1 MELEQTLLPH
11 LSVNISA
18 KLITSLK
25 ILQLSSEELSQTISQ
40 EMTDN
45 PALEIEEQALCPIC
59 GAPLQ
64 DGACSECHPMAQL
77 STASDSD
84 EDTSDVAD
92 YDASSYIETR
102 DRQRNQDGEEDY
114 DPISLVASDMSLS
127 EYLLAAMR
135 NALPA
140 EDFEIAD
147 YLVGSLD
154 EFGYLAVEDQEVAD
168 ALDVPVE
175 RVAEVVAVLQRQ
187 DPIGVGA
194 RGPQE
199 CLLIQLRQLEEDG
212 KGDELTRRILTTCFE
227 ELGEHKFDLIA
238 SRLHVKLA
246 DVIEGWDFIKN
257 NLTPFPAWSFWRDGS
272 RVTAGRAGYVRPD
285 VAIRPVE
292 GGYVVDVLEAERY
305 QLRINEFYP
314 QLIRDGADLSADD
327 REFVRRC
334 ASRAK
339 FFIDCIQQRWSTLRQ
354 ITDCLVDCQRE
365 FLDSGIRYL
374 KPLTRSEVAFRV
386 NLHESTVSRATANKY
401 ILLPNRRVIGFDD
414 LFDGSLA
421 IKDEIREIIEHED
434 RVHPLSD
441 QEIAQLLQD
450 KGIFLARRTVAKYRD
465 AMHVLPSNLR
475 TRMAAHQSLARV

>member
-40 EMTDN
+40 EMADN

-59 GAPLQ
+59 GAPLEN
-64 DGACSECHPMAQL
+64 GACPECHPA
-77 STASDSD
+77 ASATTSD
-84 EDTSDVAD
+84 DREVADVAD
-92 YDASSYIETR
+92 YDASSYMETR
-102 DRQRNQDGEEDY
+102 DRRSQDGEEDY

-135 NALPA
+135 NALPS
-140 EDFEIAD
+140 EDMDIAD

-154 EFGYLAVEDQEVAD
+154 EFGYLTATDDEVAE
-168 ALDVPVE
+168 ALNVSPE
-175 RVAEVVAVLQRQ
+175 RVREVVAVLQRQ

-199 CLLIQLRQLEEDG
+199 CLLIQLRQLDEDG
-212 KGDELTRRILTTCFE
+212 KGDELTRSILSTCFE

-238 SRLHVKLA
+238 SRLHVKLP
-246 DVIEGWDFIKN
+246 DVIEAWEFIKN
-257 NLTPFPAWSFWRDGS
+257 NLTPFPAWSFWRDGQ
-272 RVTAGRAGYVRPD
+272 RVTAGRSGYVRPD
-285 VAIRPVE
+285 VAIRPAE
-292 GGYVVDVLEAERY
+292 DGYVVDVLEAERY

-314 QLIRDGADLSADD
+314 QLIREGADLSADD

-339 FFIDCIQQRWSTLRQ
+339 FFIDCIQQRWTTLRQ
-354 ITDCLVDCQRE
+354 ITECLVDCQRE
-365 FLDSGIRYL
+365 FLDHGIRYL

>member
-11 LSVNISA
+11 LGVNISA

-40 EMTDN
+40 EMADN

-59 GAPLQ
+59 GAPLEN
-64 DGACSECHPMAQL
+64 GACPECHPG
-77 STASDSD
+77 ASATTTDD
-84 EDTSDVAD
+84 AGVADVAD
-92 YDASSYIETR
+92 YDATTYMETR
-102 DRQRNQDGEEDY
+102 DRRNQDGEEDY

-135 NALPA
+135 NMLPS
-140 EDFEIAD
+140 EDMDIAD

-154 EFGYLAVEDQEVAD
+154 EFGYLTATDGEVAD
-168 ALDVPVE
+168 ALNVSLE

-212 KGDELTRRILTTCFE
+212 KGDELTRRVLTTSFE

-238 SRLHVKLA
+238 SRLHVKLP
-246 DVIEGWDFIKN
+246 DVIEAWEFIKN
-257 NLTPFPAWSFWRDGS
+257 NLTPFPAWSFWRDGQ
-272 RVTAGRAGYVRPD
+272 RVTAGRSGYVRPD
-285 VAIRPVE
+285 VAIRPAE
-292 GGYVVDVLEAERY
+292 DGYVVDVLEAERY

-314 QLIRDGADLSADD
+314 QLIREGADLSADD

-339 FFIDCIQQRWSTLRQ
+339 FFIDCIQQRWTTLRQ
-354 ITDCLVDCQRE
+354 ITECLVDCQRE
-365 FLDSGIRYL
+365 FLDRGIRYL

-441 QEIAQLLQD
+441 QEIAQLLHD
-450 KGIFLARRTVAKYRD
+450 KGVFLARRTVAKYRD

-475 TRMAAHQSLARV
+475 TRMASHQSLARV